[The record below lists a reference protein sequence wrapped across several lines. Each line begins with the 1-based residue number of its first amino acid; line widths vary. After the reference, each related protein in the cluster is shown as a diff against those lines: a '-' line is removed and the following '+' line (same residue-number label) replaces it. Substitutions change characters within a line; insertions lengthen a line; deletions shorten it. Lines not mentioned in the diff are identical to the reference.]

1 MKAGVGLCYTPQ
13 TMPIHG
19 TTILAVYDPDQRR
32 AILACDG
39 QATLND
45 QVIKHSAQKVR
56 PLHDGQVL
64 AGFAGATA
72 DSLTLFER
80 FEGKLSEY
88 GGNLKRSA
96 VELAKEWRTDRMLRR
111 LEALMAVVSS
121 EGLLLLS
128 GAGDVIE
135 PDDGLI
141 GVGSGGMTALAAARA
156 LRRQNPDMPI
166 REVVQ
171 TAMGI
176 ASEIDV
182 YTNDRITMEELEW

>member
-1 MKAGVGLCYTPQ
+1 
-13 TMPIHG
+13 MPIRG
-19 TTILAVYDPDQRR
+19 TTILAVHDPDQRR

-45 QVIKHSAQKVR
+45 QIIKHSAQKVR

-111 LEALMAVVSS
+111 LEALMAVTGE

-141 GVGSGGMTALAAARA
+141 GIGSGGMTALASARA
-156 LRRQNPDMPI
+156 LRRTNEDMPI
-166 REVVQ
+166 RDVVES
-171 TAMGI
+171 AMQI

-182 YTNDRITMEELEW
+182 YTNDQVTIEELAW

>member
-1 MKAGVGLCYTPQ
+1 
-13 TMPIHG
+13 MPIEA
-19 TTILAVYDPDQRR
+19 TTILALYAPDQGR

-45 QVIKHSAQKVR
+45 QVIKHSARKVR
-56 PLHDGQVL
+56 PLHEGQVL

-88 GGNLKRSA
+88 GGNLRRSA

-111 LEALMAVVSS
+111 LEALMAVTSE

-141 GVGSGGMTALAAARA
+141 GIGSGGMTALAAARA
-156 LRRQNPDMPI
+156 LRRQSADMPI
-166 REVVQ
+166 RDVVQ
-171 TAMGI
+171 TAMEI

-182 YTNDRITMEELEW
+182 YTNDQVTIEELAW

>member
-1 MKAGVGLCYTPQ
+1 
-13 TMPIHG
+13 MPIHG
-19 TTILAVYDPDQRR
+19 TTILAVYDSDQRR

-56 PLHDGQVL
+56 ALHDGQVL

-111 LEALMAVVSS
+111 LEALMAVVSA

-166 REVVQ
+166 RDVVE
-171 TAMGI
+171 TAMQI

-182 YTNDRITMEELEW
+182 YTNDQVTIEELEW

>member
-1 MKAGVGLCYTPQ
+1 
-13 TMPIHG
+13 MPIEA
-19 TTILAVYDPDQRR
+19 TTILALYARDQGR

-45 QVIKHSAQKVR
+45 QVIKHSARKVR
-56 PLHDGQVL
+56 PLYDGHVL

-88 GGNLKRSA
+88 GGNLRRSA

-111 LEALMAVVSS
+111 LEALMAVTNE

-141 GVGSGGMTALAAARA
+141 GIGSGGMTALAAARA
-156 LRRQNPDMPI
+156 LRRQTPDMPI
-166 REVVQ
+166 RDVVE

-176 ASEIDV
+176 AGEIDV
-182 YTNDRITMEELEW
+182 YTNDRITTEELDW